1 MIIVID
7 ILNRT
12 GEFFPLRI
20 QECKFGAGRKPTAQ
34 ERLGMERNM
43 ATVKHSKQRQ
53 SIKEYLMNTKEHPTA
68 DMVYTQVRQLYP
80 NISLG
85 TVYRNLN
92 FLVEQGEAARLTC
105 GDGSERYDGTTTPH
119 YHLIC
124 SGCGR
129 VLDLVMD
136 PLDHINTLA
145 AAGFDGTVEGHTVL
159 FRGHCPDCAAAMREH
174 PEFQGKSAH
183 ITA

>member
-1 MIIVID
+1 
-7 ILNRT
+7 
-12 GEFFPLRI
+12 
-20 QECKFGAGRKPTAQ
+20 
-34 ERLGMERNM
+34 M
-43 ATVKHSKQRQ
+43 AAVKHSKQRQ

-92 FLVEQGEAARLTC
+92 FLVEQGEAVRLTC
-105 GDGSERYDGTTTPH
+105 GDGSERYDGTTAPH

-124 SGCGR
+124 KNCGS
-129 VLDLVMD
+129 VLDLFMS

-145 AAGFDGTVEGHTVL
+145 SASFDGTVEGHTVL
-159 FRGHCPDCAAAMREH
+159 FHGHCPECTKASQKQLN
-174 PEFQGKSAH
+174 FS
-183 ITA
+183 